1 MCGGF
6 GARGDAL
13 CTVQVD
19 SPTSEPAGFFVCKL
33 KKMSNSKKETAA
45 EGAEGQA
52 EPQDPA
58 DAPGVPNHDGTP
70 SKLFP
75 TAKGDKAAKRKG
87 ELQDGDCTMSLAR
100 VEGACAPWCAGPPED
115 STF

>member
-1 MCGGF
+1 MCLTQQ
-6 GARGDAL
+6 L
-13 CTVQVD
+13 CTVQARGLTRVH
-19 SPTSEPAGFFVCKL
+19 AGFFVCKL

-45 EGAEGQA
+45 EGADGQA

-58 DAPGVPNHDGTP
+58 HAPGVPNHDGTP

-87 ELQDGDCTMSLAR
+87 ELRD
-100 VEGACAPWCAGPPED
+100 EECA
-115 STF
+115 